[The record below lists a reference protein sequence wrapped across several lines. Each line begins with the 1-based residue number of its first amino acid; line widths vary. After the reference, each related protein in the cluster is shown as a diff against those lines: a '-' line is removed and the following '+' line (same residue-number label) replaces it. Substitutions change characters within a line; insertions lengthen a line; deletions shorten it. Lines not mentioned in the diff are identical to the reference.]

1 MSASA
6 GEVRA
11 RLVLDNTQFRAGV
24 QQSRADMQGLERGS
38 QGTSKSMSALGKA
51 SAVAGVALVGAIGA
65 SIQSAMNF
73 EQSMAKVKA
82 ISGATDAEFKQLND
96 TAKHMGATTQFSAS
110 QAAEG
115 LSFLSMAGF
124 KAQDSMDA
132 LPSVLNLAA
141 VGGIEL
147 GKSADIASN
156 IMTGFGLSAKDTDK
170 AVDILAKTMTTA
182 NTDLDMLGMAMK
194 YVAPVSNALGWG
206 MEDTATAIAKMSDA
220 GIQGSQAGTSLRA
233 MLLSLANPT
242 GQTEKAFKKLGISVT
257 DANGQFKPLPELIGH
272 ISGKMEGMTDAQKTV
287 TAAQLVGTEAS
298 AGFLAL
304 ISQGQGSLQKYKN
317 ELELSGGTAE
327 RVAKIQQ
334 ETLNGAWLQTK
345 SAMEGVAI
353 AIGESLLPAFTSF
366 ANGATSMVGI
376 LWKLDPQLV
385 GFGLTAGAVTAG
397 TALLA
402 VGIVKL
408 VNAMKT
414 LSYAIV
420 TNPATMWI
428 AGVSLAVGVL
438 SSAMMHGKTSAE
450 QYKAVNM
457 DTYKEIG
464 EQART
469 VDDLATQFDTMRGKI
484 NLSNDELLRYRDVMK
499 EVERVEN
506 PEKKKA
512 LVDEMDR
519 LAKASG
525 VSHEELKKFLGVNDE
540 IIAKAPST
548 AQAYSKNGE
557 ALALNADAA
566 KELVSALK
574 EKQKLELD
582 QQLNQS
588 YKNQAKD
595 LKDYAQNVKEGN
607 EKIANRKNLVKD
619 VETQQKIVNE
629 LETKYNEAKEKGQ
642 KGTAHMLKK
651 ELSHEEAILGKKKE
665 KIDTNEL
672 AISQHRTEIQSIVDK
687 RKEAENIVRTRV
699 AEAMQATKISYEVG
713 KEVEAID
720 KALEGHNKTI
730 ASYEKKQ
737 ANQQKIT
744 EKQKEEYDNAVKNK
758 GVLEETKNSIGELRE
773 KHAKNTEEYDK
784 QLEKAGKLNDKT
796 KEPVDKKVDLETD
809 GAKAKNKEVEGEIE
823 QKKDKKMGVD
833 DKEAQDGIKKAE
845 KDIENKKDKKMGV
858 DKTEADKGIA
868 DTDKKATAEKIKK
881 IFGNTSMA
889 NLAIDALNIFAEAK
903 KTKKVDADKSQ
914 ADAKIADTD
923 RKALAEKVKKI
934 LGDGKMADAVIAVLD
949 KNAEK
954 KATKPIDADTSSA
967 DKKHDSFLSKVTKAA
982 TKTIS
987 LSWLGDL
994 SPLKYF
1000 HSGGTVGASPS
1011 NRSTRPKYHSGGNP
1025 RGLVGKGAKFDEVDA
1040 RLLKNEMVLTQAQ
1053 QSNLFNFIRT
1063 ANRPSTMGAV
1073 APNKGGGKQQGGN
1086 TMMTVNVNVAEMN
1099 VRDDQDLPK
1108 LAKEISQEMA
1118 RMERQKSRARGQW

>member
-11 RLVLDNTQFRAGV
+11 RLVLDNAQFRAGV
-24 QQSRADMQGLERGS
+24 AQSRSDMQNLDRGS
-38 QGTSKSMSALGKA
+38 QSTSKGMSALGKA
-51 SAVAGVALVGAIGA
+51 SAIAGVAMVGAIGA
-65 SIQSAMNF
+65 SIKSAMHF

-82 ISGATDAEFKQLND
+82 ISGATDNEFAQLTN
-96 TAKHMGATTQFSAS
+96 TAKHLGATTQFSAS

-132 LPSVLNLAA
+132 LPAVLNLAA

-170 AVDILAKTMTTA
+170 AVDVLAKTMTTA
-182 NTDLDMLGMAMK
+182 NTDLDQLGMAMK
-194 YVAPVSNALGWG
+194 YVAPVAKSLGWG
-206 MEDTATAIAKMSDA
+206 IEDSATAIAKMSDA

-233 MLLSLANPT
+233 ALLSLANPT
-242 GQTEKAFKKLGISVT
+242 GQTEKAFKKLGISVVDT
-257 DANGQFKPLPELIGH
+257 NGQFKPLPELIGH
-272 ISGKMEGMTDAQKTV
+272 ISSKMDGMTDAQKTV

-304 ISQGQGSLQKYKN
+304 LDQGQDSLQKYKN

-327 RVAKIQQ
+327 RVARIQQ

-366 ANGATSMVGI
+366 ANGATNMVGI
-376 LWKLDPQLV
+376 LGKLDPQLV

-402 VGIVKL
+402 VGIVKV

-420 TNPATMWI
+420 TNPATAWI
-428 AGVSLAVGVL
+428 AGISLAVGVL
-438 SSAMMHGKTSAE
+438 TSAMMHGKSEAE
-450 QYKAVNM
+450 QYKAVSM

-484 NLSNDELLRYRDVMK
+484 NLSNDELLRYRDAMK

-619 VETQQKIVNE
+619 VETQQKKVNE
-629 LETKYNEAKEKGQ
+629 LETKYNEAKDKGQ

-651 ELSHEEAILGKKKE
+651 ELSHEEAILSKKKE

-672 AISQHRTEIQSIVDK
+672 AISQHCTEIQSIVDK

-713 KEVEAID
+713 KEAEAID

-744 EKQKEEYDNAVKNK
+744 EKQQEEYDNAVKNK
-758 GVLEETKNSIGELRE
+758 GVLEETKNSIGEMRA
-773 KHAKNTEEYDK
+773 KHEQNTAEYDK
-784 QLEKAGKLNDKT
+784 QIEKAGKLNDKT
-796 KEPVDKKVDLETD
+796 KEPVDKDVNLKTEEAEV
-809 GAKAKNKEVEGEIE
+809 KNKKVEGEIE
-823 QKKDKKMGVD
+823 KQSDKKMGVD
-833 DKEAQDGIKKAE
+833 DTKAQEGIKKTE
-845 KDIENKKDKKMGV
+845 KDIEKQKDKKVGADTKKADGEV
-858 DKTEADKGIA
+858 DKL
-868 DTDKKATAEKIKK
+868 DKKAVAEKIKK
-881 IFGNTSMA
+881 IFGNTTSA
-889 NLAIDALNIFAEAK
+889 KLLIDLLDKQATAE
-903 KTKKVDADKSQ
+903 KTKKVKADKSQ
-914 ADAKIADTD
+914 ADREIADID

-934 LGDGKMADAVIAVLD
+934 LGDGKMADAVIKVLD
-949 KNAEK
+949 SHAEK
-954 KATKPIDADTSSA
+954 KKTKPIDADTSNA
-967 DKKHDSFLSKVTKAA
+967 DSKHETLMGKIVKTA
-982 TKTIS
+982 TKRIS
-987 LSWLGDL
+987 LEWLGDL
-994 SPLKYF
+994 NPLKYF

-1011 NRSTRPKYHSGGNP
+1011 NRSTRPKYHNGGNP

-1053 QSNLFNFIRT
+1053 QANLFNFIRT
-1063 ANRPSTMGAV
+1063 ANRPSVGVV
-1073 APNKGGGKQQGGN
+1073 APSKGGGQVGN

-1118 RMERQKSRARGQW
+1118 RMERQKQRARGQW

>member
-11 RLVLDNTQFRAGV
+11 RLVLDNAQFRAGV
-24 QQSRADMQGLERGS
+24 AQSRSDMQNLDRGS
-38 QGTSKSMSALGKA
+38 QSTSKGMSALGKA
-51 SAVAGVALVGAIGA
+51 SAIAGVAMVGAIGA
-65 SIQSAMNF
+65 SIKSAMHF

-82 ISGATDAEFKQLND
+82 ISGATDNEFAQLTN
-96 TAKHMGATTQFSAS
+96 TAKHLGATTQFSAS

-132 LPSVLNLAA
+132 LPAVLNLAA

-170 AVDILAKTMTTA
+170 AVDVLAKTMTTA
-182 NTDLDMLGMAMK
+182 NTDLDQLGMAMK
-194 YVAPVSNALGWG
+194 YVAPVAKSLGWG
-206 MEDTATAIAKMSDA
+206 IEDSATAIAKMSDA

-233 MLLSLANPT
+233 ALLSLANPT
-242 GQTEKAFKKLGISVT
+242 GQTEKAFKKLGISVVDT
-257 DANGQFKPLPELIGH
+257 NGQFKPLPELIGH
-272 ISGKMEGMTDAQKTV
+272 ISSKMDGMTDAQKTV

-304 ISQGQGSLQKYKN
+304 LDQGQDSLQKYKN

-327 RVAKIQQ
+327 RVARIQQ

-366 ANGATSMVGI
+366 ANGATNMVGI
-376 LWKLDPQLV
+376 LGKLDPQLV

-402 VGIVKL
+402 VGIVKV

-420 TNPATMWI
+420 TNPATAWI
-428 AGVSLAVGVL
+428 AGISLAVGVL
-438 SSAMMHGKTSAE
+438 TSAMMHGKSEAE
-450 QYKAVNM
+450 QYKAVSM

-484 NLSNDELLRYRDVMK
+484 NLSNDELLRYRDAMK

-619 VETQQKIVNE
+619 VETQQKKVNE
-629 LETKYNEAKEKGQ
+629 LETKYNEAKDKGQ

-651 ELSHEEAILGKKKE
+651 ELSHEEAILSKKKE

-713 KEVEAID
+713 KEAEAID

-744 EKQKEEYDNAVKNK
+744 EKQQEEYDNAVKNK
-758 GVLEETKNSIGELRE
+758 GVLEETKNSIGEMRA
-773 KHAKNTEEYDK
+773 KHEQNTAEYDK
-784 QLEKAGKLNDKT
+784 QIEKAGKLNDKT
-796 KEPVDKKVDLETD
+796 KEPVDKDVNLKTEE
-809 GAKAKNKEVEGEIE
+809 AEAKNKKVEGEIE
-823 QKKDKKMGVD
+823 KQSDKKMGVD
-833 DKEAQDGIKKAE
+833 DTKAQEGIKKTE
-845 KDIENKKDKKMGV
+845 KDIEKQKDKKVGADTKKADGEV
-858 DKTEADKGIA
+858 DKL
-868 DTDKKATAEKIKK
+868 DKKAVAEKIKK
-881 IFGNTSMA
+881 IFGNTTSA
-889 NLAIDALNIFAEAK
+889 KLLIDLLDKQATAE
-903 KTKKVDADKSQ
+903 KTKKVKADKSQ
-914 ADAKIADTD
+914 ADREIADID

-934 LGDGKMADAVIAVLD
+934 LGDGKMADAVIKVLD
-949 KNAEK
+949 SHAEK
-954 KATKPIDADTSSA
+954 KKTKPIDADTSSA
-967 DKKHDSFLSKVTKAA
+967 DSKHETLMGKIVKTA
-982 TKTIS
+982 TKRIS
-987 LSWLGDL
+987 LEWLGDL
-994 SPLKYF
+994 NPLKYF

-1011 NRSTRPKYHSGGNP
+1011 NRSTRPKYHNGGNP

-1053 QSNLFNFIRT
+1053 QANLFNFIRT
-1063 ANRPSTMGAV
+1063 ANRPSVGVV
-1073 APNKGGGKQQGGN
+1073 APSKGGGQVGN

-1118 RMERQKSRARGQW
+1118 RMERQKQRARGQW

>member
-1 MSASA
+1 MTASA

-38 QGTSKSMSALGKA
+38 HGTSKSMSALGKA
-51 SAVAGVALVGAIGA
+51 SAVAGIAMVGAIGA
-65 SIQSAMNF
+65 SIKSAMNF

-110 QAAEG
+110 QAADG

-132 LPSVLNLAA
+132 LPAVLNLAA

-194 YVAPVSNALGWG
+194 YVAPVAKSLGWG
-206 MEDTATAIAKMSDA
+206 IEDSATAIAKMSDA

-233 MLLSLANPT
+233 ALLSLANPT
-242 GQTEKAFKKLGISVT
+242 GQTEKAMKKLGISVT

-304 ISQGQGSLQKYKN
+304 LDQGQDSLQKYKN

-327 RVAKIQQ
+327 RVARIQQ

-376 LWKLDPQLV
+376 LGKLDPTLV

-402 VGIVKL
+402 VGITKV
-408 VNAMKT
+408 VTAMKT
-414 LSYAIV
+414 LSMAIV
-420 TNPATMWI
+420 TNPATAWI

-438 SSAMMHGKTSAE
+438 ASAMMHGKSSAE
-450 QYKAVNM
+450 EYKAVSM

-469 VDDLATQFDTMRGKI
+469 VDDLATQFDEMRGKI
-484 NLSNDELLRYRDVMK
+484 SLNNDELLRYRDVMK

-540 IIAKAPST
+540 MIAKAPAT

-566 KELVSALK
+566 RELVSALK

-619 VETQQKIVNE
+619 VETQQKKVNE
-629 LETKYNEAKEKGQ
+629 LESKYNEAVDKGQ
-642 KGTAHMLKK
+642 KGKAHMLKK

-665 KIDTNEL
+665 KIDANEL

-744 EKQKEEYDNAVKNK
+744 EKQQEEYDNAVKNK

-784 QLEKAGKLNDKT
+784 QLEKAGKLNDKI
-796 KEPVDKKVDLETD
+796 KEPVDKKVNLETD
-809 GAKAKNKEVEGEIE
+809 EAKAKNKEVEGEIE
-823 QKKDKKMGVD
+823 QKKDKPMGVD
-833 DKEAQDGIKKAE
+833 DKEAQDGIKKTE

-858 DKTEADKGIA
+858 DKKEADAGIA
-868 DTDKKATAEKIKK
+868 DTDRKATAEKIKK
-881 IFGNTSMA
+881 IFGNITMA

-914 ADAKIADTD
+914 ADREIADTD
-923 RKALAEKVKKI
+923 RKALAEKIKKI
-934 LGDGKMADAVIAVLD
+934 LGDGKQADAVIKELD
-949 KNAEK
+949 SSAEK
-954 KATKPIDADTSSA
+954 TKTKPIEADASKAESTNSSLV
-967 DKKHDSFLSKVTKAA
+967 DKILKPA
-982 TKTIS
+982 TKVIS

-1011 NRSTRPKYHSGGNP
+1011 NRSTRPKYHNGGSP
-1025 RGLVGKGAKFDEVDA
+1025 RGLVGRSPRFDEVDA

-1063 ANRPSTMGAV
+1063 ANRPSTMGVV
-1073 APNKGGGKQQGGN
+1073 APSKGGGQVGN

>member
-51 SAVAGVALVGAIGA
+51 SAVAGIAMVGAIGA

-82 ISGATDAEFKQLND
+82 ISGATGAEFKQLND

-132 LPSVLNLAA
+132 LPAVLNLAA

-194 YVAPVSNALGWG
+194 YVAPVANALGWG

-376 LWKLDPQLV
+376 LGKLDPQLV

-450 QYKAVNM
+450 QYKAVSM

-464 EQART
+464 EQARK
-469 VDDLATQFDTMRGKI
+469 VDDLATQFDEMRGKI

-512 LVDEMDR
+512 LVAEMDR

-540 IIAKAPST
+540 MIAKAPAT

-619 VETQQKIVNE
+619 VETQQKKVNE
-629 LETKYNEAKEKGQ
+629 LESKYNEAVDKGQ
-642 KGTAHMLKK
+642 KGKAHMLKK

-665 KIDTNEL
+665 KIDANEL

-796 KEPVDKKVDLETD
+796 KEPVDKKVNLETD
-809 GAKAKNKEVEGEIE
+809 EAKAKNKEVEGEVE

-833 DKEAQDGIKKAE
+833 DKEAKDGIAKTE
-845 KDIENKKDKKMGV
+845 KDIEKKKDKKMGV

-954 KATKPIDADTSSA
+954 KATKPIDADTSKA
-967 DKKHDSFLSKVTKAA
+967 DTKHESLMSKITKAA

-1063 ANRPSTMGAV
+1063 ANRPSVGV
-1073 APNKGGGKQQGGN
+1073 VSSNKGGGQVGN